1 MRQRRWPVQHE
12 GRASPSDVKTSLAKP
27 ESPPGLRER
36 ARQIEAEQ
44 VRLLYTQ
51 APAGCVATVL
61 NAGVVT
67 FVLRKVVAHPL
78 LIAWLALVV
87 AIILSLFVL
96 LWMYQRATPTADRS
110 RLWHTLF
117 VIGAGSGGTVG
128 GAAGILLFPPESL
141 VHQVFLVFVL
151 GGMAM
156 GAVAVLSPTMTA
168 FLAVFIPTLL
178 PITIQLFIEGG
189 DVPVAMGLLLL
200 SFAGVLLMMAHH
212 LHASLTESLK
222 LRFANLDLIHS
233 LSVAREQAEAAN
245 QAKSRFLA
253 NVSHELRTPMNG
265 VLGMTELLLNTDLMD
280 RQQRLAQTVYRSGQA
295 LLSII
300 NDLLDLS
307 KIEAG
312 KLELERIDF
321 DVRQT
326 VAEVVDLFAESAHH
340 KGLELACLIPAE
352 VPTAVRGDPSRLRQI
367 LINLLGNALK
377 FTEQGG
383 VGVTVRS
390 LESGVRSA
398 EECLLQ
404 FAVRDTGIGIAPET
418 QARIFE
424 SFSQADSSTT
434 RKYGGTGLGLAIA
447 KQLVQLMDGE
457 IGVESALGKGSTFW
471 FTARL
476 EKQSVAPADQIQHP
490 TVQGWQVFGRA
501 KPRARCRA
509 HVLLAEDNLVN
520 QEVTRAML
528 ESGGCQVTVVTNGQ
542 EVLAALSRAAYDL
555 VLLDCQMPVLDGFAA
570 TRALRE
576 REAAVRPTPNSQS
589 PTHIP
594 VIALTAHAMRGDRE
608 LCLNAGMDDYLSKPF
623 TQEQLWAVLHRWLPE
638 ELARGNRDRAARSVW
653 TPRTKRPTP
662 LDPEA
667 LDHLRALQKGSERNI
682 L

>member
-12 GRASPSDVKTSLAKP
+12 GRASPSDVKTSLAEP

-78 LIAWLALVV
+78 LIAWLALLI

-280 RQQRLAQTVYRSGQA
+280 RQQRLAQTVYRSGDRK
-295 LLSII
+295 S
-300 NDLLDLS
+300 
-307 KIEAG
+307 
-312 KLELERIDF
+312 
-321 DVRQT
+321 T
-326 VAEVVDLFAESAHH
+326 
-340 KGLELACLIPAE
+340 
-352 VPTAVRGDPSRLRQI
+352 RL
-367 LINLLGNALK
+367 N
-377 FTEQGG
+377 
-383 VGVTVRS
+383 
-390 LESGVRSA
+390 
-398 EECLLQ
+398 
-404 FAVRDTGIGIAPET
+404 
-418 QARIFE
+418 
-424 SFSQADSSTT
+424 SS
-434 RKYGGTGLGLAIA
+434 
-447 KQLVQLMDGE
+447 
-457 IGVESALGKGSTFW
+457 
-471 FTARL
+471 
-476 EKQSVAPADQIQHP
+476 H
-490 TVQGWQVFGRA
+490 
-501 KPRARCRA
+501 
-509 HVLLAEDNLVN
+509 
-520 QEVTRAML
+520 
-528 ESGGCQVTVVTNGQ
+528 
-542 EVLAALSRAAYDL
+542 
-555 VLLDCQMPVLDGFAA
+555 
-570 TRALRE
+570 
-576 REAAVRPTPNSQS
+576 
-589 PTHIP
+589 
-594 VIALTAHAMRGDRE
+594 
-608 LCLNAGMDDYLSKPF
+608 
-623 TQEQLWAVLHRWLPE
+623 
-638 ELARGNRDRAARSVW
+638 
-653 TPRTKRPTP
+653 
-662 LDPEA
+662 
-667 LDHLRALQKGSERNI
+667 
-682 L
+682 